1 MFQSFN
7 EPPFQLVSESW
18 DAGLKER
25 QHKRSDGKCCDLLKL
40 AQKLCHRHIPR
51 LQPSRLDRDR
61 SMIHIQYYIQYSVA
75 V

>member
-40 AQKLCHRHIPR
+40 AQKLRHRHITH
-51 LQPSRLDRDR
+51 LQPSTDR
-61 SMIHIQYYIQYSVA
+61 SMTHIQYYYIQ
-75 V
+75 